1 MYSAYDLDTN
11 SLPLMHATYKIYM
24 KKILFCLIL
33 LPGSFLVSKAQSSD
47 VWQQF
52 KDKFPDEPAVFVERS
67 EVLNI
72 IPTGDSLRAY
82 LDVTEDV
89 LHLKEQTDMF
99 SGKRVYGSHF
109 NQVANIKAKTL
120 VWDKNRYKEMNVS
133 NFKKNSDRS
142 AGIFYDDSYYYSFD
156 FPSVAS
162 RNRTQLEYREN
173 LKDVRFI
180 PGYVFTSYLPHGKSS
195 YTIKTTKDVEL
206 MYQVLHDDKKQIE
219 FKKTEKGNIVTYE
232 WTGQFLP
239 ALKTEESSPSIRYF
253 VPHVVCYVKSYKTKK
268 GQVNVLSNLNDLYH
282 WYYTF
287 VEKLNTENSPELVAA
302 VEKIKAE
309 SKSELET
316 VKKVYY
322 WVQDNIQYIAFEQ
335 GMRGLIPHNGSYVCE
350 KRYGDCK
357 DMANLIVNML
367 QIAGI
372 KAYHT
377 WIGTRDLPYR
387 YSEVP
392 TPLVDNHMI
401 ATYISKDG
409 QYYFLDGTSD
419 HTAFGYPSSMIQ
431 GKEALIG
438 LDANRYEVKK
448 VPVITKEKNVMTDSM
463 LVKLDGN
470 QLIGTGSSTLSGY
483 PKVFGGYELD
493 RSEQDDVKRYVTKLV
508 GKGSNKFFLD
518 KYTLASLE
526 DRDRATRIDYSF
538 RLADYFQKLGDE
550 LYINLNLNKDYY
562 NDFINIASRKSP
574 RESEYKYV
582 KYEVIEMTIPE
593 GYIVEYL
600 PPSVKNDGTALGCDI
615 TYEQVRGKIIVS
627 KKFYLDYILL
637 APDQFS
643 LWNESIKQISE
654 SYKESIIL
662 KKK

>member
-1 MYSAYDLDTN
+1 
-11 SLPLMHATYKIYM
+11 M
-24 KKILFCLIL
+24 KKIIL
-33 LPGSFLVSKAQSSD
+33 ACILVSGSFAISKAQSTD
-47 VWQQF
+47 LWQQF
-52 KDKFPDEPAVFVERS
+52 KERFPDEPAVFIERS

-72 IPTGDSLRAY
+72 TPDGDSLRAF
-82 LDVTEDV
+82 LDVGEDV
-89 LHLKEQTDMF
+89 LHLKEQTDML

-109 NQVANIKAKTL
+109 SQVANIKAKTL
-120 VWDKNRYKEMNVS
+120 VWDKNRYKEMVVS

-156 FPSVAS
+156 FPSIAS

-180 PGYVFTSYLPHGKSS
+180 HGYIFSAYLPQGKTT
-195 YTIKTTKDVEL
+195 YTIKTTKDVDL
-206 MYQVLHDDKKQIE
+206 AYQVLNDNNKQIQ
-219 FKKTEKGNIVTYE
+219 FRKTEKGNTVTYE
-232 WTGQFLP
+232 WTAQFMP
-239 ALKTEESSPSIRYF
+239 ALKSEDKSPSLRYYA
-253 VPHVVCYVKSYKTKK
+253 PHVICYVKSYKTKK
-268 GQVNVLSNLNDLYH
+268 GTINVLSNVDDLYH

-287 VEKLNTENSPELVAA
+287 VEKLNKENSPELVAIA
-302 VEKIKAE
+302 GKIKAE
-309 SKSELET
+309 SKSEIET

-322 WVQDNIQYIAFEQ
+322 WVQNNIQYIAFEQ
-335 GMRGLIPHNGSYVCE
+335 GMRGLIPHSGSYVCE

-367 QIAGI
+367 QLAGI

-377 WIGTRDLPYR
+377 WIGTRDIPYR
-387 YSEVP
+387 YTEVP

-438 LDANRYEVKK
+438 IDAGHYEVKE
-448 VPVITKEKNVMTDSM
+448 VPVIAKEKNIMTDSM
-463 LVKLDGN
+463 TIRIDGA
-470 QLIGTGSSTLSGY
+470 QLIGSGKSTLSGY

-493 RSEQDDVKRYVTKLV
+493 RSEKDDVKRYITRLV
-508 GKGSNKFFLD
+508 GKGSNKFYLD
-518 KYTLASLE
+518 KYTLSSL
-526 DRDRATRIDYSF
+526 DDHDKPTRIDYDF
-538 RLADYFQKLGDE
+538 RLSDYFQKLGDE

-562 NDFINIASRKSP
+562 NDVINVASRKSP
-574 RESEYKYV
+574 RESEYKYI
-582 KYEVIEMTIPE
+582 KYEVIEMAIPE
-593 GYIVEYL
+593 GYTVEYL
-600 PPSVKNDGTALGCDI
+600 PPDAKIDGPLLGCEI
-615 TYEQVRGKIIVS
+615 TYQSKPGKIIAS

-637 APDQFS
+637 QPDQFGR
-643 LWNESIKQISE
+643 WNETVKQISE
-654 SYKESIIL
+654 TYKESIIL

>member
-1 MYSAYDLDTN
+1 
-11 SLPLMHATYKIYM
+11 M
-24 KKILFCLIL
+24 KKIIL
-33 LPGSFLVSKAQSSD
+33 ACILVTGCILVSRAQSTD
-47 VWQQF
+47 LWQQF
-52 KDKFPDEPAVFVERS
+52 KERFPDEPAVFIERS

-72 IPTGDSLRAY
+72 TQDGDSLRAF
-82 LDVTEDV
+82 LDVSEDV
-89 LHLKEQTDMF
+89 LHLKEQTDML

-120 VWDKNRYKEMNVS
+120 VWDKNRYKEMVVS

-156 FPSVAS
+156 FPSIAS

-173 LKDVRFI
+173 MKDVRFI
-180 PGYVFTSYLPHGKSS
+180 HGYVFSSYLPQGKTT
-195 YTIKTTKDVEL
+195 YTIKTTKDVDL
-206 MYQVLHDDKKQIE
+206 AYQVLNDDKKQIQ
-219 FKKTEKGNIVTYE
+219 FRKTEKGNSVTYE
-232 WTGQFLP
+232 WTAQYLP
-239 ALKTEESSPSIRYF
+239 ALKSEDKSPSLRYYA
-253 VPHVVCYVKSYKTKK
+253 PHVICYVKSYKTKK
-268 GQVNVLSNLNDLYH
+268 GNVKVLSNLDDLYR

-287 VEKLNTENSPELVAA
+287 IEKLNKENSPELVAIA
-302 VEKIKAE
+302 EKIKAE

-322 WVQDNIQYIAFEQ
+322 WVQNNIQYIAFEQ
-335 GMRGLIPHNGSYVCE
+335 GMRGLIPHSGSYVCE

-367 QIAGI
+367 QLTGI

-377 WIGTRDLPYR
+377 WIGTRDIPYR
-387 YSEVP
+387 YTEVP

-438 LDANRYEVKK
+438 LDANRYEIKE
-448 VPVITKEKNVMTDSM
+448 VPVIAKEKNVMTDSM
-463 LVKLDGN
+463 TIRIDGT
-470 QLIGTGSSTLSGY
+470 QLIGSGTSTLSGF

-493 RSEQDDVKRYVTKLV
+493 RSEKDDVKRYVTKLV
-508 GKGSNKFFLD
+508 GKGSNKFYLD
-518 KYTLASLE
+518 KYTLASL
-526 DRDRATRIDYSF
+526 DDHDKPTRIQYDF
-538 RLADYFQKLGDE
+538 RLSDYFQKLGDE

-562 NDFINIASRKSP
+562 NDVINITSRTSP
-574 RESEYKYV
+574 RESEYKYI
-582 KYEVIEMTIPE
+582 KYEVIEMAIPE
-593 GYIVEYL
+593 GYTVEYL
-600 PPSVKNDGTALGCDI
+600 PPDARINCPLIGCDI
-615 TYEQVRGKIIVS
+615 TYQSKAGKITAS

-637 APDQFS
+637 QPDQFAA
-643 LWNESIKQISE
+643 WNEAVKQISE
-654 SYKESIIL
+654 TYKESIIL

>member
-1 MYSAYDLDTN
+1 
-11 SLPLMHATYKIYM
+11 M
-24 KKILFCLIL
+24 KKIILTGILIAACI
-33 LPGSFLVSKAQSSD
+33 LVSRAQSTD
-47 VWQQF
+47 LWQQF
-52 KDKFPDEPAVFVERS
+52 KEKFPDEPAVFIERS

-72 IPTGDSLRAY
+72 TPDGDSLRAFV
-82 LDVTEDV
+82 DVSEDV
-89 LHLKEQTDMF
+89 LHLKEQTDML

-120 VWDKNRYKEMNVS
+120 VWDKNRYKEMVVS

-156 FPSVAS
+156 FPSIAS

-173 LKDVRFI
+173 MKDVRFI
-180 PGYVFTSYLPHGKSS
+180 NGYVFSTYLPQGKTT
-195 YTIKTTKDVEL
+195 YTIKTTKDVDL
-206 MYQVLHDDKKQIE
+206 AYQVLNDDKKQIQ
-219 FKKTEKGNIVTYE
+219 FRKTEKGNSVTYE
-232 WTGQFLP
+232 WTAQYLP
-239 ALKTEESSPSIRYF
+239 AIKSEEKSPSLRYYA
-253 VPHVVCYVKSYKTKK
+253 PHVICYVKSYKTKK
-268 GQVNVLSNLNDLYH
+268 GSVNVLSNLDDLYR

-287 VEKLNTENSPELVAA
+287 VEKLNKENSPELVAIA
-302 VEKIKAE
+302 EKIKTE

-322 WVQDNIQYIAFEQ
+322 WVQNNIQYIAFEQ
-335 GMRGLIPHNGSYVCE
+335 GMRGLIPHSGSYVCE

-367 QIAGI
+367 QLTGI

-377 WIGTRDLPYR
+377 WIGTRDIPYR
-387 YSEVP
+387 YTQVP

-438 LDANRYEVKK
+438 IDANRYEVKE
-448 VPVITKEKNVMTDSM
+448 VPVIAKEKNVMTDSM
-463 LVKLDGN
+463 TVRIEGT
-470 QLIGTGSSTLSGY
+470 QLIGSGTSTLSGF

-493 RSEQDDVKRYVTKLV
+493 RSEKDDVKRYVTKLV

-518 KYTLASLE
+518 KYTLGSL
-526 DRDRATRIDYSF
+526 DDHDKPTRIQYDF
-538 RLADYFQKLGDE
+538 RLSDYFQKLGDE

-562 NDFINIASRKSP
+562 NDVINAASRTSP
-574 RESEYKYV
+574 RESEYKYI
-582 KYEVIEMTIPE
+582 KYEVIEMAMPD
-593 GYIVEYL
+593 GYTVEYL
-600 PPSVKNDGTALGCDI
+600 PPDSKIDGPLIGCDI
-615 TYEQVRGKIIVS
+615 TYQAKAGKIIAS

-637 APDQFS
+637 QPDQFAA
-643 LWNESIKQISE
+643 WNDAVKQISE
-654 SYKESIIL
+654 TYKESIIL

>member
-1 MYSAYDLDTN
+1 
-11 SLPLMHATYKIYM
+11 M
-24 KKILFCLIL
+24 KKIILTGILIASCIVA
-33 LPGSFLVSKAQSSD
+33 GRAQSTD
-47 VWQQF
+47 LWQQF
-52 KDKFPDEPAVFVERS
+52 KEKFPDEPAVFIERS

-72 IPTGDSLRAY
+72 TPDGDSLRAF
-82 LDVTEDV
+82 LDVREDV
-89 LHLKEQTDMF
+89 LHLKEQTDML

-120 VWDKNRYKEMNVS
+120 VWDKNRYKEMVVS

-156 FPSVAS
+156 FPSIAS

-173 LKDVRFI
+173 MKDVRFI
-180 PGYVFTSYLPHGKSS
+180 HGYVFSTYLPQGKTT
-195 YTIKTTKDVEL
+195 YTIKTTKDVDL
-206 MYQVLHDDKKQIE
+206 AYQVLNDDKKQIQ
-219 FKKTEKGNIVTYE
+219 FRKTEKGNSVTYE
-232 WTGQFLP
+232 WTAQYLP
-239 ALKTEESSPSIRYF
+239 AIKSEEKSPSLRYYA
-253 VPHVVCYVKSYKTKK
+253 PHVICYVKSYKTKK
-268 GQVNVLSNLNDLYH
+268 GNIKVLSNLDDLYH

-287 VEKLNTENSPELVAA
+287 IEKLNKENSPELVAIA
-302 VEKIKAE
+302 EKIKAE

-322 WVQDNIQYIAFEQ
+322 WVQNNIQYIAFEQ

-367 QIAGI
+367 QLAGI

-377 WIGTRDLPYR
+377 WIGTRDIPYR
-387 YSEVP
+387 YTQVP

-438 LDANRYEVKK
+438 IDADRYEVKE
-448 VPVITKEKNVMTDSM
+448 VPVISKEKNVMTDSM
-463 LVKLDGN
+463 TIHIEGT
-470 QLIGTGSSTLSGY
+470 QLIGSGTSTLSGF

-493 RSEQDDVKRYVTKLV
+493 RSEKDDVKRYVTKLV

-518 KYTLASLE
+518 KYTLASL
-526 DRDRATRIDYSF
+526 DDHDKPTRIQYDF
-538 RLADYFQKLGDE
+538 RLSDYFQKLGDE

-562 NDFINIASRKSP
+562 NDVINVASRTSP
-574 RESEYKYV
+574 RESEYKYI
-582 KYEVIEMTIPE
+582 KYEVIEMAIPD
-593 GYIVEYL
+593 GYTVEYL
-600 PPSVKNDGTALGCDI
+600 PPDAKVDGPLIGCDI
-615 TYEQVRGKIIVS
+615 TYQAKAGKITAS

-637 APDQFS
+637 QPDQFTV
-643 LWNESIKQISE
+643 WNDAVKQISE
-654 SYKESIIL
+654 TYKESIIL